1 MSRATHR
8 RCLGCLV
15 LPTLA
20 LALALNLA
28 AATLVDV
35 PQLGLRLPR
44 GFRVSLFS
52 YAVVFAGYVMT
63 DGKINGPHR
72 HLIFVVGLIV
82 LGSVVAYQVNR
93 VRALSRYYERRPLPR

>member
-1 MSRATHR
+1 MYA
-8 RCLGCLV
+8 CLI
-15 LPTLA
+15 
-20 LALALNLA
+20 A
-28 AATLVDV
+28 AAGLWFRARLVWFV
-35 PQLGLRLPR
+35 TIL
-44 GFRVSLFS
+44 SLFS

-72 HLIFVVGLIV
+72 HLTIVVGLIV